1 MGIDISL
8 FIAVIGG
15 FITTFTFFYKLI
27 IFPLSE
33 SITELKNMIAEI
45 RAEIKTEREKR
56 VYIDSRVIVLEEKV
70 RNLEDKIRWKNIL
83 KKLL

>member
-1 MGIDISL
+1 MGIDIGL
-8 FIAVIGG
+8 FMAIVGG
-15 FITTFTFFYKLI
+15 FITVFTFFYKLI

-33 SITELKNMIAEI
+33 SITELKNRMAEI

-70 RNLEDKIRWKNIL
+70 RNLEDKVR
-83 KKLL
+83 

>member
-15 FITTFTFFYKLI
+15 FVTTFTFFYKLI

-56 VYIDSRVIVLEEKV
+56 GEMDRRVTVLEEKV
-70 RNLEDKIRWKNIL
+70 RKINF
-83 KKLL
+83 

>member
-15 FITTFTFFYKLI
+15 FVTTFTFFYKLI

-33 SITELKNMIAEI
+33 AITELKNMIAEI

-70 RNLEDKIRWKNIL
+70 RHIEDMMK
-83 KKLL
+83 

>member
-15 FITTFTFFYKLI
+15 FVTTFTFFYKLI

-56 VYIDSRVIVLEEKV
+56 VYIDSRVIILEEKV
-70 RNLEDKIRWKNIL
+70 RNLEDKIR
-83 KKLL
+83 

>member
-56 VYIDSRVIVLEEKV
+56 GEMDRRVTVLEEKV
-70 RNLEDKIRWKNIL
+70 RNLEDKVR
-83 KKLL
+83 

>member
-1 MGIDISL
+1 MGIDIGL
-8 FIAVIGG
+8 FMAVVGG
-15 FITTFTFFYKLI
+15 FVTTFTFFYKLI

-70 RNLEDKIRWKNIL
+70 RNLEDKIR
-83 KKLL
+83 

>member
-8 FIAVIGG
+8 FVAVIGG
-15 FITTFTFFYKLI
+15 FVTTFTFFYKLI

-56 VYIDSRVIVLEEKV
+56 VYVDSRVIVLEEKV
-70 RNLEDKIRWKNIL
+70 RHIEDMMK
-83 KKLL
+83 

>member
-70 RNLEDKIRWKNIL
+70 RHIEDMMK
-83 KKLL
+83 